1 MSLAIT
7 QTPAT
12 ASLAQ
17 SPIIFTVKE
26 TGGVINSA
34 SFQYN
39 CDLYYW
45 NGTPSQSG
53 SAEYTL
59 VKYPNQSSVGIFDVS
74 KILNST
80 LIDLAEENLSNVKFY
95 KGEFYTSHKEGSAF
109 VTSSKVSSDKYL
121 ALDGYAIFQESVGQ
135 ELNEKTPFFPILT
148 DGPAVQSVFET
159 NFGNMGVYVGKL
171 PADVPKATRMVYS
184 GSYNGNFVTASSVP
198 LTSTIGTSGQIAGFV
213 IGPVQ
218 DGWPLPSDMKDLD
231 FTVQAF
237 AVDEPLGIP
246 ILFKN
251 ECKKKYPNIR
261 IKFKNRY
268 GQFDW
273 FNFNMI
279 NKLGFNITRK
289 SYQPQ
294 LGSWDSS
301 TLLYNDY
308 DSSNLNYINDSIQT
322 LTVNTDWVSEDY
334 NEIFKQLLVSD
345 EIYWVY
351 NERTPILEA
360 SPFSEGFG
368 EGFGGEVEGIL
379 RPIKITT
386 DSIIFKTGVV
396 DKTIQYTF
404 DFEWGQSYK
413 LVF

>member
-1 MSLAIT
+1 MSLTIT

-17 SPIIFTVKE
+17 SPMIFTVSE
-26 TGGVINSA
+26 NSGVITSQ

-39 CDLYYW
+39 CDLYFW
-45 NGTPSQSG
+45 SGTPSQSG
-53 SAEYTL
+53 SVDYTL
-59 VKYPNQSSVGIFDVS
+59 VKYPNQSGVGIFDVS
-74 KILNST
+74 KIINSSLT
-80 LIDLAEENLSNVKFY
+80 DLAEENLSNVKFY
-95 KGEFYTSHKEGSAF
+95 KGEFYWSYLSGNQF
-109 VTSSKVSSDKYL
+109 ITSSKVASDKYL
-121 ALDGYAIFQESVGQ
+121 ALDGYSIFQEPIGQ
-135 ELNEKTPFFPILT
+135 ELSKKSPFFPILT
-148 DGPAVQSVFET
+148 DGPSVQSVFET

-171 PADVPKATRMVYS
+171 PTNEVKATRMVYS
-184 GSYNGNFVTASSVP
+184 GSYNGTFVTASSVP
-198 LTSTIGTSGQIAGFV
+198 LTSTIGTSGQIAQFV

-218 DGWPLPSDMKDLD
+218 DLWPLPSDLKDLD
-231 FTVQAF
+231 FTVQAY
-237 AVDEPLGIP
+237 ANNEPLGQP

-251 ECKKKYPNIR
+251 ECKKKYANIR
-261 IKFKNRY
+261 IKWKNRY

-279 NKLGFNITRK
+279 NTQGFNMTRK

-294 LGSWDSS
+294 IGSWNGNSLS
-301 TLLYNDY
+301 YNDY
-308 DSSNLNYINDSIQT
+308 DSTNLNYISDSIQS

-351 NERTPILEA
+351 NERTPILEE
-360 SPFSEGFG
+360 SPFSPGFN

-379 RPIKITT
+379 RPIKIVT
-386 DSIIFKTGVV
+386 DSLIFKTGVV
-396 DKTIQYTF
+396 DKLIQYTF

-413 LVF
+413 LIF